1 MVATKKIARHKGG
14 HKRKWWDN
22 WNVSLLKKSTKW
34 KSGHKSGDEG
44 QKNYKVFKKHIIR
57 KAAVSPN
64 E

>member
-1 MVATKKIARHKGG
+1 M
-14 HKRKWWDN
+14 
-22 WNVSLLKKSTKW
+22 SLLKKSTKW

-57 KAAVSPN
+57 KATVSPN